1 MSPAMVIL
9 QKIIGGTL
17 IALLSIV
24 IGLVFKG
31 IDRKIHARMQGRIGP
46 PIWQPFWDLRKL
58 MIKDSMVPE
67 NAVVWLFNAAPLI
80 GLAATITILFYL
92 PIGGLTPIAEGTGDL
107 VLILYLM
114 TLPAV
119 MMVLGGF
126 ASGSPF
132 AIIGAQRE
140 MVMMMS
146 YEFPLAAVIVTVA
159 WKLNAALGPILQV
172 EGLKVF
178 SLSTIAAYPV
188 WSLVGFV
195 GGMGMFICLAVML
208 IVTPAE
214 LSKVPF
220 DAPDAH
226 EELSGG
232 VLVEYSGRNLALYY
246 LMEAAKTVAV
256 TSLTVAIFFP
266 YGIAG
271 LFGVTGLAATVL
283 DFGFFWVK
291 VFIVMLVAVTFIR
304 TAIARFKI
312 DQIAHVF
319 WAPVL
324 ALSLTGLLLVA
335 VDHFLLFM

>member
-1 MSPAMVIL
+1 MSSAME
-9 QKIIGGTL
+9 IGLKLLYGVL
-17 IALLSIV
+17 IAFLCIFV
-24 IGLVFKG
+24 GLIFKG

-58 MIKDSMVPE
+58 MIKDSTVPE
-67 NAVVWLFNAAPLI
+67 NAVPWLFNIAPLL
-80 GLAATITILFYL
+80 GLAATITILFYM
-92 PIGGLTPIAEGTGDL
+92 PIGGFAPIAEGYGDMI
-107 VLILYLM
+107 LILYLL

-119 MMVLGGF
+119 MMVIGGF

-159 WKLNAALGPILQV
+159 WKLNAALGPVLQA
-172 EGLKVF
+172 EGLKAF
-178 SLSTIAAYPV
+178 SLGTLMTYPV
-188 WSLVGFV
+188 WGLVGVV
-195 GGMGMFICLAVML
+195 GAIGFLITLAVML
-208 IVTPAE
+208 IITPAE

-232 VLVEYSGRNLALYY
+232 FLVEYSGRNLAIYY
-246 LMEAAKTVAV
+246 LMDAAKTVAV
-256 TSLTVAIFFP
+256 TSLTVAIFLP
-266 YGIAG
+266 YGLAAPLGIAG
-271 LFGVTGLAATVL
+271 VAGQAI
-283 DFGFFWVK
+283 DFLFFWVK
-291 VFIVMLVAVTFIR
+291 VFSVMFFAITVVR
-304 TAIARFKI
+304 TSIARFKI

-324 ALSLTGLLLVA
+324 ILSLTGLFLVA
-335 VDHFLLFM
+335 VDHFLFF

>member
-1 MSPAMVIL
+1 MSPIL
-9 QKIIGGTL
+9 
-17 IALLSIV
+17 V
-24 IGLVFKG
+24 IGQRMLTGAVVALMCIFVGLILKG

-46 PIWQPFWDLRKL
+46 PIWQPIWDLRKL
-58 MIKDSMVPE
+58 MIKDSTVPE
-67 NAVVWLFNAAPLI
+67 NAVPWLFNAAPLL

-92 PIGGLTPIAEGTGDL
+92 PIGGFAPVAEGYGDMI
-107 VLILYLM
+107 LILYLL

-119 MMVLGGF
+119 MMVVGGF

-159 WKLNAALGPILQV
+159 WKLNAALGPVLQA
-172 EGLKVF
+172 EGLKAF
-178 SLSTIAAYPV
+178 SLATLMSYPV
-188 WSLVGFV
+188 WGLVGAV
-195 GGMGMFICLAVML
+195 GVVGFLICLAVLL
-208 IVTPAE
+208 IITPAE

-232 VLVEYSGRNLALYY
+232 FLVEYSGRNLALYY
-246 LMEAAKTVAV
+246 LMDAAKTVAV
-256 TSLTVAIFFP
+256 TSLTVAIFLP
-266 YGIAG
+266 YGLAAPLGLAGIAG
-271 LFGVTGLAATVL
+271 MAV
-283 DFGFFWVK
+283 DFMFFWIK
-291 VFIVMLVAVTFIR
+291 VFAVMFVAVTFIR
-304 TAIARFKI
+304 TSIARFKI

-324 ALSLTGLLLVA
+324 ILSLTGLLLVA
-335 VDHFLLFM
+335 VDHFLFF

>member
-1 MSPAMVIL
+1 MNPALDVAL
-9 QKIIGGTL
+9 KIVGGIL
-17 IALLSIV
+17 IALISIF
-24 IGLVFKG
+24 IGLIFKG

-58 MIKDSMVPE
+58 MIKESMVPE
-67 NAVVWLFNAAPLI
+67 NAVPWLYNAAPLL

-92 PIGGLTPIAEGTGDL
+92 PIGGLAPIAEGAGDL
-107 VLILYLM
+107 ILILYLL

-119 MMVLGGF
+119 MMVIGGF
-126 ASGSPF
+126 SSGSPF
-132 AIIGAQRE
+132 AIVGAQRE

-146 YEFPLAAVIVTVA
+146 YEFPLAAVIVTVV
-159 WKLNAALGPILQV
+159 WKINAALGPVLQA
-172 EGLKVF
+172 EGLKAF
-178 SLSTIAAYPV
+178 SLSTLMIFPI
-188 WSLVGFV
+188 WGIVGFV
-195 GGMGMFICLAVML
+195 GAAGLLLCLGVLLA
-208 IVTPAE
+208 VTPAE

-232 VLVEYSGRNLALYY
+232 FLVEYSGRNLALYY

-256 TSLTVAIFFP
+256 TALTVAIFFP
-266 YGIAG
+266 YGISG
-271 LFGVTGLAATVL
+271 LFGISGLAAQAV

-291 VFIVMLVAVTFIR
+291 VFVVMLVSVTFIR

-312 DQIAHVF
+312 DQIAQVF

-324 ALSLTGLLLVA
+324 IVSLTGLLLVA
-335 VDHFLLFM
+335 VDHFLFF